1 MRRKRLFAQG
11 WSMKQPLLHFDVFGP
26 VKHVLR
32 ELDLRVA
39 RIFPEATEAFLDNLK
54 ALVRRYADQNHW
66 DIVAVSLS
74 KGMARQLLDDIV
86 KVPLPRSG
94 PLIIDP
100 TGHTSDHQLYEHDSA
115 LRSAHERLTRVNE
128 ITGDILVIIFGVE
141 EMTREVLQDFLMRRV
156 RTTEWTLDLLDNEDL
171 PTSMSG
177 DLINWRV
184 SEGRQWLNL
193 AGALGGFITA
203 GTLDVDARTLVDNTG
218 NRLLPPETS
227 AAYLAHLAGLWGF
240 SQIATTPAA
249 RRTLSSL
256 YEDNANL
263 VDDFKDYGI
272 VLPPPPPRLSQAG
285 GEYAKEESRPQ
296 PSGPK

>member
-1 MRRKRLFAQG
+1 
-11 WSMKQPLLHFDVFGP
+11 MKQPLLHFDVFGP
-26 VKHVLR
+26 LKHVLR

-39 RIFPEATEAFLDNLK
+39 RTFPEATPEFLDNLK

-74 KGMARQLLDDIV
+74 KGMARLLLDDIV

-94 PLIIDP
+94 PLVIDP
-100 TGHTSDHQLYEHDSA
+100 TGHTSDHQTYDSDSA

-128 ITGDILVIIFGVE
+128 STGDILVIIFGVE

-156 RTTEWTLDLLDNEDL
+156 RTMEWTLDLLDNEDM

-193 AGALGGFITA
+193 ARMLGGFSTA

-218 NRLLPPETS
+218 SRLLPKMSEG
-227 AAYLAHLAGLWGF
+227 YLAFLAGLWGV
-240 SQIATTPAA
+240 SQVTTNPAM
-249 RRTLSSL
+249 RRTLLSL

-272 VLPPPPPRLSQAG
+272 VLPPPPPRLGYAG
-285 GEYAKEESRPQ
+285 GDHVKEEARSQ
-296 PSGPK
+296 PPEPK